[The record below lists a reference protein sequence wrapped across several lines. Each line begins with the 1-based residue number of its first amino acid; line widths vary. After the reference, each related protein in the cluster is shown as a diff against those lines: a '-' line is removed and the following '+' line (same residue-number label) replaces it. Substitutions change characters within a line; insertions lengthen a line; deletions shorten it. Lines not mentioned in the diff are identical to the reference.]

1 MDASEIFILLVIA
14 AAAVAVLSRWL
25 RLQYTLA
32 LLLFGLF
39 LGIFGVVPQVPL
51 TSDLILLIFLPP
63 LLFEAAFALDLDLLW
78 RQRRGVLALAF
89 GGTILATVIGGGLI
103 HWLVAFPW
111 PVALVFGAMIAA
123 TDPVAVLATFRRLGA
138 DARLTTLLEGESLFN
153 DGIALSLF
161 LALVA
166 AVGGGF
172 DLGHATTNF
181 ALSVIGGSVLGL
193 IVGWVGHLAI
203 ALVDE
208 HLSEMIVSV
217 AVAYSAFLAAERLH
231 LSGVMATLIAAMALS
246 RLGRT
251 RGWVFTGGSAA
262 LIDEL
267 WSFLAFVANAALFLL
282 MGLNAAVAGLTT
294 YPLPV
299 VWGIVVALLGRAAT
313 AYGLGSVLPRRVL
326 HLSWAERH
334 VIFWGGLRGAVALA
348 AALSLPAD
356 FPYRQQL
363 LAMTY
368 GVVLFTV
375 LAQGLT
381 IGPLVRRLGLL
392 REPDP
397 VPATPPVAPVTPVA
411 PVAEG

>member
-1 MDASEIFILLVIA
+1 MDAIEIFVLLVVA

-25 RLQYTLA
+25 RVQYTLA
-32 LLLFGLF
+32 LLLAGLL
-39 LGIFGVVPQVPL
+39 LGNLGFIPQVPL
-51 TSDLILLIFLPP
+51 TSELILLIFLPP

-89 GGTILATVIGGGLI
+89 IGTLLATFVGGAI
-103 HWLVAFPW
+103 VHRAEAFPW
-111 PVALVFGAMIAA
+111 PIALVFGAMIAA

-153 DGIALSLF
+153 DGIGLSLF

-166 AVGGGF
+166 SVGGGF
-172 DLGHATTNF
+172 DLGHAATSF
-181 ALSVIGGSVLGL
+181 VLSVAGGVALGL
-193 IVGWVGHLAI
+193 LVGWIGHLAI

-208 HLSEMIVSV
+208 PLSEMVVSV
-217 AVAYSAFLAAERLH
+217 AVAYGAFFVGERLQ
-231 LSGVMATLIAAMALS
+231 LSGVMATLVAAMTLS
-246 RLGRT
+246 RLGRS
-251 RGWVFTGGSAA
+251 RGWVFTGGSAEI
-262 LIDEL
+262 LDNL
-267 WSFLAFVANAALFLL
+267 WSLLAFVANAALFLL
-282 MGLNAAVAGLTT
+282 MGLNAPSAGLTN
-294 YPLPV
+294 YPHFV
-299 VWGIVVALLGRAAT
+299 AWGIAAALLGRAVT

-368 GVVLFTV
+368 GVVLFTD

-381 IGPLVRRLGLL
+381 IGPLVRWLGLL
-392 REPDP
+392 RERED
-397 VPATPPVAPVTPVA
+397 VPPVGSL
-411 PVAEG
+411 AEG